1 MKTPLNKPQ
10 HFHKVAWKARG
21 RVSSRTDLQMAV
33 QKACISNVTCGKT
46 NRIHTDFLLLG
57 NVAVTQHVG
66 IYAHA
71 VEAKTGKDGNS
82 LA

>member
-1 MKTPLNKPQ
+1 
-10 HFHKVAWKARG
+10 
-21 RVSSRTDLQMAV
+21 MAV